1 MTGVPPTGAPP
12 AADHP
17 MNGARQ
23 TLLVTAA
30 LLRQGERIDRLSRAL
45 TVLSLIGLTLAA
57 QPFAAQGFTSQP
69 SAFWPSASWSFASWA
84 MGALSGAALLAGL
97 VELWFALRAGLDA
110 ALFEDAARNGPDWA
124 SLDAALVGTGLMP
137 EGKAG
142 RPTEARIA
150 GALRLP
156 RWQAGAL
163 LAQCV
168 LLVLAAL
175 AR

>member
-1 MTGVPPTGAPP
+1 MTGVLPTGLSPTGALP

-23 TLLVTAA
+23 ALLLTAV

-45 TVLSLIGLTLAA
+45 TVLSVIGIAMAGARHGTWLM
-57 QPFAAQGFTSQP
+57 P
-69 SAFWPSASWSFASWA
+69 S
-84 MGALSGAALLAGL
+84 LSGAALLAGL
-97 VELWFALRAGLDA
+97 VELWFASRAALDA
-110 ALFEDAARNGPDWA
+110 ALFEDAVRDGPDWEG
-124 SLDAALVGTGLMP
+124 LDAALLRLGLMP

-142 RPTEARIA
+142 RPAEARIA